1 MDAKPRSLKD
11 IFDAQCRYLVPLYQR
26 PYVWNRAAQWE
37 PLWDD
42 VLALAERYVKQD
54 PFRPHFMGAV
64 VLDQLNTA
72 TGTLD
77 LRQIIDGQQ
86 RLTTLQIIIEAA
98 CDVCEVLGPAASNH
112 SHDLRRL
119 TRNDRRGNDPDETF
133 KVWPTNVDRE
143 HFRRVMSAGSPDELR
158 LQYEDMAT
166 DGVGFAIADGYFFFH
181 EKISEWL
188 TVDREDLL
196 VKRLDALQNALY
208 RGVMVVVIDLDEK
221 DDAQMIFETLNA
233 RGTPLLA
240 SDLVKNYLLH
250 KAEERGHTLDRLYT
264 EHWELFDTSPF
275 WRWHIRTGRFS
286 RPHIEFFLQN
296 YLSLLTRD
304 EVLMANLFNTFRQH
318 VKSHSSK
325 DPADYLAELKYY
337 GEIYHQFFNFPLET
351 PEGQFFYRMAMLD
364 TTTVFPLLL
373 HIFDKLG
380 RPEKA
385 KLRRAI
391 LTDIESFL
399 VRRMICGLT
408 TKNYNNMFLEALKLV
423 VDAEPDQFRA
433 ILQTYFLG
441 QTSDIGRWPNDEEF
455 QESWRNLEAYRRLKP
470 QMRLRLILEALE
482 LERRR
487 SSLTEE
493 TSLPKTK
500 LSVEHIMP
508 RGWSTNWPLADDS
521 IEAKEA
527 RAALLHTIGNLT
539 LVTGSLNSTLSNDPW
554 SRKRRTLRKHSVLL
568 LNADLQDIEEWNE
581 AAIRTRSK
589 QLFKLAKKIWPM
601 PLSNNPS
608 YF

>member
-26 PYVWNRAAQWE
+26 PYVWNQTAQWE
-37 PLWDD
+37 PLWED
-42 VLALAERYVKQD
+42 VLALAERYVRND
-54 PFRPHFMGAV
+54 SFRPHFMGAV

-86 RLTTLQIIIEAA
+86 RLTTLQIVIEAA
-98 CDVCEVLGPAASNH
+98 CDVCEGLGPPAANH
-112 SHDLRRL
+112 AHDLRRL
-119 TRNDRRGNDPDETF
+119 TRNDRRSNDPDEAF

-143 HFRRVMSAGSPDELR
+143 HFRRVMSAGSPIEL
-158 LQYEDMAT
+158 LNQYE
-166 DGVGFAIADGYFFFH
+166 GVNEQAIGYAIANGYFFFH
-181 EKISEWL
+181 KKIAEWL
-188 TVDREDLL
+188 ATEDQDFLRR
-196 VKRLDALQNALY
+196 KLDALQNALY
-208 RGVMVVVIDLDEK
+208 RGIMVVVIDLDEK

-250 KAEERGHTLDRLYT
+250 KAEERGHDLDQLYS
-264 EHWELFDTSPF
+264 EHWELFDKNPF
-275 WRWHIRTGRFS
+275 WRWPIRTGRFS

-296 YLSLLTRD
+296 YLTLLTRD
-304 EVLMANLFNTFRQH
+304 EVLVTNLFNTFRQH
-318 VKSHSSK
+318 LKNHSSK
-325 DPADYLAELKYY
+325 DPADYLAELKRY
-337 GEIYHQFFNFPLET
+337 GEIYHQFFNYPLET
-351 PEGQFFYRMAMLD
+351 PEGQFFHRMEMLD

-380 RPEKA
+380 KPEKS
-385 KLRRAI
+385 KLRRSI

-408 TKNYNNMFLEALKLV
+408 TKNYNNMFLDAVKLV
-423 VDAEPDQFRA
+423 AEAEPEQFRS
-433 ILQTYFLG
+433 ILQTYFLS
-441 QTSDIGRWPNDEEF
+441 QTSDIGRWPGDEEF

-470 QMRLRLILEALE
+470 QMRLRLVLEALE

-493 TSLPKTK
+493 PSLPKTK
-500 LSVEHIMP
+500 LSIEHILP
-508 RGWSTNWPLADDS
+508 RGWMPTHWPLPEDS
-521 IEAKEA
+521 QECREA
-527 RAALLHTIGNLT
+527 RAALIHTLGNLT

-554 SRKRRTLRKHSVLL
+554 FKKRKTLRKHSVLL
-568 LNADLQDIEEWNE
+568 LNVDLQEIEDWDET
-581 AAIRTRSK
+581 AIKTRSRN
-589 QLFKLAKKIWPM
+589 LFKLAKKVWPM
-601 PLSNNPS
+601 PSE
-608 YF
+608 